1 MNRKIIVFFL
11 IIILQLNF
19 ISNSHAG
26 SFVVL
31 TKIGAKI
38 GSFWDD
44 VGRSINNLGN
54 DLNFLSN
61 SHAGSFVV
69 LTKIGAKIG
78 AFWDD
83 I

>member
-1 MNRKIIVFFL
+1 MKRKIIAFFL

-38 GSFWDD
+38 GAFWDD
-44 VGRSINNLGN
+44 VGRSITNLGN
-54 DLNFLSN
+54 SYGFILLY
-61 SHAGSFVV
+61 
-69 LTKIGAKIG
+69 
-78 AFWDD
+78 
-83 I
+83 

>member
-19 ISNSHAG
+19 
-26 SFVVL
+26 
-31 TKIGAKI
+31 T
-38 GSFWDD
+38 
-44 VGRSINNLGN
+44 
-54 DLNFLSN
+54 SN

-83 I
+83 IGRSINNLGND